1 MSGKM
6 IDSITIEHVKQ
17 LKKKKTISFRNFF
30 VLMGKKIHENKPFK
44 RISLLFSFS
53 AVLSWY

>member
-1 MSGKM
+1 M